1 VRTRSANGHAAGW
14 GPDLLPDPADQLCE
28 VLVLA
33 DDVACLADEACGLL
47 ASLPPEPRRDYCVQ
61 LVAAR
66 RALAA
71 LVRPLARQLA
81 EAGY

>member
-1 VRTRSANGHAAGW
+1 MTTTTIR
-14 GPDLLPDPADQLCE
+14 
-28 VLVLA
+28 
-33 DDVACLADEACGLL
+33 EACGLL
-47 ASLPPEPRRDYCVQ
+47 ASLPPGPRRAYLAQ

-71 LVRPLARQLA
+71 LLRPLARQLA